1 MSAAELGRM
10 AGGAALVLLGTVMI
24 VTPGPGIP
32 LILVGLKLLG
42 VGTG

>member
-1 MSAAELGRM
+1 MSAAELGRVT
-10 AGGAALVLLGTVMI
+10 GGIALVLLGTLMI

-42 VGTG
+42 VGGG

>member
-1 MSAAELGRM
+1 MSTAELGRM
-10 AGGAALVLLGTVMI
+10 AGGVALVLLGTVMI

>member
-1 MSAAELGRM
+1 MTAAGLGRM
-10 AGGAALVLLGTVMI
+10 AGGVALVLLGAVMI